1 MSLIRGV
8 LRVYSW
14 IFEAVLCAMAIA
26 VAAVAVLS
34 GDLDLK
40 LGWIPWDGKSA
51 TAWLFGFGFFG
62 LFLILLA
69 IAGRLRILL
78 FLFALAVVV
87 LLAKGF
93 FYGLGYS
100 FENALQAQNALALI
114 AAAFVALIGAWPAS
128 DKSRRART
136 SR

>member
-1 MSLIRGV
+1 MRFLRGV

-14 IFEAVLCAMAIA
+14 IFEAVLCAMALA
-26 VAAVAVLS
+26 VVSVTVLS

-40 LGWIPWDGKSA
+40 LGWLPWDAKHA
-51 TAWLFGFGFFG
+51 IAWLFGFGIVG
-62 LFLILLA
+62 LFLVLLA

-93 FYGLGYS
+93 FYGFGYS
-100 FENALQAQNALALI
+100 FENTGQAKNALLLVAG
-114 AAAFVALIGAWPAS
+114 AFLAWIGAWPWGRGERV
-128 DKSRRART
+128 RRRQM
-136 SR
+136 